1 MRLSSV
7 ARAFI
12 VAGGVS
18 AAGLIG
24 GVQLARTAAAA
35 GGDPYASIDTLA
47 SALHQ
52 IQAHYLEEL
61 PTTDLMYGAIDG
73 MMDVLDVHSQFL
85 DPSELE
91 ANEIRTEGVYSGV
104 GVEVSQRD
112 GRVVVVRTV
121 PQSPADGILMSGD
134 TILSVDR
141 IPINTMEDASEA
153 LKGEAGTP
161 VLIGYQRDTS
171 TLETTLNRER
181 VRDRTVRVSPLKRGW
196 ALAEISRFQ
205 RNTASDLRRGLEA
218 SGADK
223 GVIVDLRGNGGGLL
237 DEAIGMVDLFAERG
251 LIVQTR
257 GRGGIVL
264 ERHDATP
271 VAPFH
276 HLKLI
281 ILVDAGS
288 ASASEIVA
296 GALRE
301 LSGATLVGVTTFGK
315 WSVQR
320 VYVFEDKSA
329 LKLTVANYEI
339 ANREP
344 SPAGLEPDVPVGQLA
359 RPSVALTG
367 LQDRLAGDDQAL
379 AWLSA
384 LTADHP
390 AHASSPPLGPLQ
402 DRLTQDPQLAAAWTL
417 ALANR

>member
-1 MRLSSV
+1 MNRLSI

-12 VAGGVS
+12 FAGGVS
-18 AAGLIG
+18 TAGLLG
-24 GVQLARTAAAA
+24 GVHLARTASAA
-35 GGDPYASIDTLA
+35 GADPYASIDTLA

-52 IQAHYLEEL
+52 IQAHYLEDL
-61 PTTDLMYGAIDG
+61 STTALMYGAIDG

-85 DPSELE
+85 DPDALE
-91 ANEIRTEGVYSGV
+91 ANEVRTEGVYSGV
-104 GVEVSQRD
+104 GVELAERGGAVT
-112 GRVVVVRTV
+112 VIRTV
-121 PQSPADGILMSGD
+121 PQSPSDGTLVPGD
-134 TILSVDR
+134 AIVAIDGNV
-141 IPINTMEDASEA
+141 IQNIDDASEA
-153 LKGEAGTP
+153 LKGNPGTS
-161 VLIGYQRDTS
+161 VVIGYRRGS
-171 TLETTLNRER
+171 NKLETTLQRER
-181 VRDRTVRVSPLKRGW
+181 IRDRTVRVSPLPNGW

-205 RNTASDLRRGLEA
+205 RNTAADLRRGVEA

-223 GVIVDLRGNGGGLL
+223 GLIVDLRGNGGGLL
-237 DEAIGMVDLFAERG
+237 DEAIGVVDMFAERG

-257 GRGGIVL
+257 GRDGVVL

-271 VAPFH
+271 TAPFRG
-276 HLKLI
+276 LQLI

-301 LSGATLVGVTTFGK
+301 LSNAKLVGSTTFGK

-339 ANREP
+339 ANRDSEP
-344 SPAGLEPDVPVGQLA
+344 SGLEPDVTVSQPLLQTDA
-359 RPSVALTG
+359 MIG
-367 LQDRLAGDDQAL
+367 LQKRLSGDKQAL
-379 AWLSA
+379 DWLSELIA
-384 LTADHP
+384 EAP
-390 AHASSPPLGPLQ
+390 PGMSPPPLGPLQ